1 MYLGDKV
8 SGIKKVG
15 MLELGAIFSSTQLTA
30 LFLQSAIND
39 SLVDYK
45 RSLINKFF
53 PHWDAIIITASNK
66 SQAYGYEKQIEFRK
80 NLGYI
85 PANTDVVVI
94 PDEGD
99 VRVGSGGSTLS
110 VIRELKR
117 RYNNLSNRRFL
128 CIHAGGSSQRC
139 PQYSALGKL
148 FSPIPTTIEGRPA
161 TLFDM
166 FLLTMASV
174 PGRMKDGLM
183 LLSGDVILL
192 MNPLMIELSSADS
205 AILTF
210 KEGVNTGKNHG
221 VCLRDEKNGNVK
233 EFLHKLSVETLTAK
247 GAVDERGNCNIDTG
261 AVYLGVDVLEK
272 LYVLVDT
279 DEKYDAIVNDKVR
292 LSLYGDV
299 NFALSEEAT
308 LETLQQQAP
317 EGEFCAE
324 LTEAREKLWNAIGA
338 YSMRCLTLSPAK
350 FVHFG
355 SIPEI
360 LKLMD
365 AGVGEYESLG
375 WKKQINSCIS
385 NASVAGYNSV
395 LSSNANIGTGCYLEV
410 SYVHSGATIGS
421 NCLLSFIDIHSGEV
435 VPDNLLVHGL
445 KQNNGKF
452 VCRIMNVSDNPKK
465 SIMFGKELDLILKE
479 LDIAASNLWDEND
492 AHTLWNAKLYPECD
506 SIKDAV
512 AASMNVYKMITTGDR
527 ALVKPWLS
535 SPRKSLCSG
544 FNDADSQAI
553 IDWNTRME
561 DLVKMDEI
569 KKLIATG
576 QPAREAI
583 RILNSNSLTK
593 IQQNW
598 LKKEIEKLD
607 TSKRSDFSYAM
618 RLYYYLG
625 VGLSDDKYTGEC
637 FKLIANTVLQATL
650 NHLSYNESAKIVHD
664 ETVIQLPLRTNWG
677 GGWSDTCPHCIENG
691 GVVINA
697 AIKWPGENPV
707 EVRLVKIPEKKI
719 VFISND
725 MGVHGEFDTIEPLQK
740 TGDPYDPFALQKACL
755 LACGIIPKEGG
766 NLTEILNRLGGG
778 FEMHSEVTNV
788 PKGSGLGT
796 SSILSAATVKA
807 MLTFCG
813 IPFTDDTLYAT
824 VLAMEQIMSTGGG
837 WQDQV
842 GGVTP
847 GIKFITSLPGI
858 DQKIKVE
865 KVEISEETKKE
876 LNDRF
881 CLIYTGQRRLA
892 RNLLRD
898 VVGRYVGNEQDSLIA
913 HKEIQ
918 KSAAL
923 MRFALE
929 RGNVDEFAKL
939 LDDHWKLSQMI
950 DAGSTNTLID
960 QIFMVIDDLIDARM
974 CCGAGGG
981 GFLQVILKKGVT
993 KQEVHQRLKDVF
1005 QDFAV
1010 DVWDAE
1016 IVYE

>member
-1 MYLGDKV
+1 MPIV
-8 SGIKKVG
+8 S
-15 MLELGAIFSSTQLTA
+15 LSNAALTA
-30 LFLQSAIND
+30 LMLQQSLFD
-39 SLVDYK
+39 SEADYH
-45 RSLINKFF
+45 RSQTVVSF
-53 PHWDAIIITASNK
+53 PRWDAIVITASNQ
-66 SQAYGYEKQIEFRK
+66 SQAYGYEKQIEYRK
-80 NLGYI
+80 SLGLI
-85 PANTDVVVI
+85 PESTAI
-94 PDEGD
+94 IIISDEGN

-110 VIRELKR
+110 VIRELKH
-117 RYNNLSNRRFL
+117 RYNNLTDRRFL

-210 KEGVNTGKNHG
+210 KEDVNTGKNHG
-221 VCLRDEKNGNVK
+221 VCLRNEKTGNVK

-261 AVYLGVDVLEK
+261 AVYLGVEVLEK
-272 LYVLVDT
+272 LYQMVDT
-279 DEKYDAIVNDKVR
+279 DEKYHAVVNDKVR
-292 LSLYGDV
+292 LSLYGDI

-308 LETLQQQAP
+308 LETLQQQVP

-360 LKLMD
+360 MKLMD
-365 AGVGEYESLG
+365 AGVSEYESLG
-375 WKKQINSCIS
+375 WKKQINSSIA

-395 LSSNANIGTGCYLEV
+395 FSSDAKIGIGCYLEV
-410 SYVHSGATIGS
+410 SYVHSGATIGN

-435 VPDNLLVHGL
+435 VPDNLFVHGL

-452 VCRIMNVSDNPKK
+452 VCRIMNVNDNPKK
-465 SIMFGKELDLILKE
+465 TSVFDKELDVIIEE
-479 LDIAASNLWDEND
+479 LGISASDLWDEND
-492 AHTLWNAKLYPECD
+492 VHTLWNAKLYPECD
-506 SIKDAV
+506 CIKEAV
-512 AASMNVYKMITTGDR
+512 AASLNVHKMITTGDR
-527 ALVKPWLS
+527 DLVASWLS

-544 FNDADSQAI
+544 FNDANPQAI
-553 IDWNTRME
+553 IDWNSRME

-569 KKLIATG
+569 KKLISTARS
-576 QPAREAI
+576 AREAAK
-583 RILNSNSLTK
+583 ILNSDHLTK
-593 IQQNW
+593 IQLNW
-598 LKKEIEKLD
+598 LEKELKNLD
-607 TSKRSDFSYAM
+607 TSKLSDFSYAM

-625 VGLSDDKYTGEC
+625 VALNDENYTGKC
-637 FKLIANTVLQATL
+637 FKLIADTVLNSTL
-650 NHLSYNESAKIVHD
+650 KHLSYNESAKIVHD

-677 GGWSDTCPHCIENG
+677 GGWSDTCPHCLENG

-697 AIKWPGENPV
+697 AIKWSGEYPV

-725 MGVHGEFDTIEPLQK
+725 MGVHGEFDSIEPLQK

-755 LACGIIPKEGG
+755 LACGIIPAHGG
-766 NLTEILNRLGGG
+766 SLEDILTRLGGG

-796 SSILSAATVKA
+796 SSILSAAAVKA

-847 GIKFITSLPGI
+847 GIKFITSFPGI

-898 VVGRYVGNEQDSLIA
+898 VVGRYVGNEPDSLIA

-960 QIFMVIDDLIDARM
+960 QIFMAIDDLIDARM

-993 KQEVHQRLKDVF
+993 KKEVHQRLKDVF
-1005 QDFAV
+1005 QDFTV

-1016 IVYE
+1016 IVYD

>member
-1 MYLGDKV
+1 MGEYSVL
-8 SGIKKVG
+8 
-15 MLELGAIFSSTQLTA
+15 SSTQLTA
-30 LFLQSAIND
+30 LFLQATIND
-39 SLVDYK
+39 SLMDYQ
-45 RSLINKFF
+45 RSMANTSF
-53 PHWDAIIITASNK
+53 PHWDSIIITASNN
-66 SQAYGYEKQIEFRK
+66 SQALGYERQIEYRK
-80 NLGYI
+80 RLGLI
-85 PANTDVVVI
+85 PTSTDVIIV

-117 RYNNLSNRRFL
+117 RYDNLTNRRFL

-183 LLSGDVILL
+183 ILSGDVILL

-210 KEGVNTGKNHG
+210 KEDVNTGKNHG
-221 VCLRDEKNGNVK
+221 VCLRNEKTGNVK
-233 EFLHKLSVETLTAK
+233 EFLHKLSVETLTEK

-261 AVYLGVDVLEK
+261 AVYLGVEVLEK
-272 LYVLVDT
+272 LYQMVDT
-279 DEKYDAIVNDKVR
+279 DEKYHAIVNDKVR
-292 LSLYGDV
+292 LSLYGDI

-360 LKLMD
+360 MKLMD
-365 AGVGEYESLG
+365 AGVSEYESLG
-375 WKKQINSCIS
+375 WKKQINSSIA

-395 LSSNANIGTGCYLEV
+395 LSSNAKIGSGCYLEV
-410 SYVHSGATIGS
+410 SYVHFGATVGD

-435 VPDNLLVHGL
+435 VPDNLIVHGL

-452 VCRIMNVSDNPKK
+452 VCRIMNVNDNPKK
-465 SIMFGKELDLILKE
+465 TSVFDKELDVIIEE
-479 LDIAASNLWDEND
+479 LGISASDLWDEND
-492 AHTLWNAKLYPECD
+492 VHTLWNAKLYPECGC
-506 SIKDAV
+506 IKEAV
-512 AASMNVYKMITTGDR
+512 AASLNVHKMITTGDR
-527 ALVKPWLS
+527 DLVASWLS

-544 FNDADSQAI
+544 FNDADPQAI

-576 QPAREAI
+576 QPAREAVK
-583 RILNSNSLTK
+583 ILNSDHLTK
-593 IQQNW
+593 IQLNW
-598 LKKEIEKLD
+598 LEKGLKKLD
-607 TSKRSDFSYAM
+607 TSKLSDFSYAM

-625 VGLSDDKYTGEC
+625 VGLDNEEYKSEC
-637 FKLIANTVLQATL
+637 FKLIADTVLASTL
-650 NHLSYNESAKIVHD
+650 KHLSYNDSARIVHD

-677 GGWSDTCPHCIENG
+677 GGWSDTCPHCLENG

-697 AIKWPGENPV
+697 AIKWAGEYPV
-707 EVRLVKIPEKKI
+707 EVRLVKIPEEKI

-755 LACGIIPKEGG
+755 LACGIIPKDGG
-766 NLTEILNRLGGG
+766 NLTNILTRLGGG

-796 SSILSAATVKA
+796 SSILSAAAVKA

-847 GIKFITSLPGI
+847 GIKFITSFPGI

-898 VVGRYVGNEQDSLIA
+898 VVGRYVGNEPDSLIA

-960 QIFMVIDDLIDARM
+960 QIFMAIDDLIDARM

-981 GFLQVILKKGVT
+981 GFLQVIMKKGVT
-993 KQEVHQRLKDVF
+993 KKEVHQRLKDVF
-1005 QDFAV
+1005 QDFTV

-1016 IVYE
+1016 IVYD

>member
-1 MYLGDKV
+1 M
-8 SGIKKVG
+8 I
-15 MLELGAIFSSTQLTA
+15 MSTNNHITNTKLTA
-30 LFLQSAIND
+30 LFLQSALED
-39 SLVDYK
+39 SLADYQK
-45 RSLINKFF
+45 SLVNKTSL
-53 PHWDAIIITASNK
+53 HWDAIIITASNR
-66 SQAYGYEKQIEFRK
+66 SQAYGYEKQVEYRK
-80 NLGYI
+80 SLGLI
-85 PANTDVVVI
+85 PDCMDIIII

-117 RYNNLSNRRFL
+117 RYGSLENRRFL

-148 FSPIPTTIEGRPA
+148 FSPIPATIEGRPA

-174 PGRMKDGLM
+174 PGRMKDGMM

-192 MNPLMIELSSADS
+192 QNPLMLELSSADS
-205 AILTF
+205 AIITF
-210 KEGVNTGKNHG
+210 KEDVNTGKNHG
-221 VCLRDEKNGNVK
+221 VCLRDEKTGNVK
-233 EFLHKLSVETLTAK
+233 EFLHKMSVETLTEK

-261 AVYLGVDVLEK
+261 AVYLGVEVLEK
-272 LYVLVDT
+272 LYTLVDT
-279 DEKYDAIVNDKVR
+279 EEKYHDMVNDKVR
-292 LSLYGDV
+292 LSLYGDI
-299 NFALSEEAT
+299 NYALSEEAT
-308 LETLQQQAP
+308 LEALQSQAP

-324 LTEAREKLWNAIGA
+324 LTEAREKLWDAIGKH
-338 YSMRCLTLSPAK
+338 SMRCLTLSPAK

-365 AGVGEYESLG
+365 SGVKEYEPLG
-375 WKKQINSCIS
+375 WKKQIRSSITDE
-385 NASVAGYNSV
+385 SVAGYNSV
-395 LSSNANIGTGCYLEV
+395 LSSDASIGTGCYLEV
-410 SYVHSGATIGS
+410 SYVHSGAVIGS
-421 NCLLSFIDIHSGEV
+421 NCLLSFIDIHGDEV
-435 VPDNLLVHGL
+435 VPDDLLIHGL

-452 VCRIMNVSDNPKK
+452 VCRVMDVNDNPKK
-465 SIMFGKELDLILKE
+465 SSIFGKGLDDIIAELGVAVSDM
-479 LDIAASNLWDEND
+479 WDDGD

-506 SIKDAV
+506 CIRDAV
-512 AASMNVYKMITTGDR
+512 RASLSVYDMITTGDKF
-527 ALVKPWLS
+527 LVDSWLS
-535 SPRKSLCSG
+535 STRKSLCSG
-544 FNDADSQAI
+544 FNDADPQAI
-553 IDWNTRME
+553 IDWNLRME

-569 KKLIATG
+569 KKLIITA
-576 QPAREAI
+576 QPAREAVK
-583 RILNSNSLTK
+583 ILNSDHLTK
-593 IQQNW
+593 IQLNW
-598 LKKEIEKLD
+598 LENELDKLD
-607 TSKRSDFSYAM
+607 TSKLTDFSYAM

-625 VGLSDDKYTGEC
+625 IGLGDEKYTGKC
-637 FKLIANTVLQATL
+637 FKLIADTVLESTFKK
-650 NHLSYNESAKIVHD
+650 LSYNESAKIVHD

-677 GGWSDTCPHCIENG
+677 GGWSDTCPHCLENG
-691 GVVINA
+691 GMVLNA
-697 AIKWPGENPV
+697 AIKWAGEYPV

-725 MGVHGEFDTIEPLQK
+725 MGVHGEFTDIAELQK
-740 TGDPYDPFALQKACL
+740 TGDPYDSFALQKACL

-766 NLTEILNRLGGG
+766 NLTEILDRLGGG
-778 FEMHSEVTNV
+778 FEMHSEVINV

-847 GIKFITSLPGI
+847 GIKFITSEPGI
-858 DQKIKVE
+858 EQKLKVE
-865 KVEISEETKKE
+865 KVELSEATRQE

-881 CLIYTGQRRLA
+881 ALIYTGQRRLA

-898 VVGRYVGNEQDSLIA
+898 VVGRYVGNEPDSLAA

-918 KSAAL
+918 KSASL
-923 MRFALE
+923 MRSVLE
-929 RGNVDEFAKL
+929 KGDVDEFARL
-939 LDDHWKLSQMI
+939 LNEHWKLSQMI

-960 QIFMVIDDLIDARM
+960 QIFMVIEDLIDARM

-981 GFLQVILKKGVT
+981 GFLQVILKKGVS
-993 KQEVHQRLKDVF
+993 KEEVHKRLKDVF

-1016 IVYE
+1016 IVW